1 MLLDAYEQI
10 IDDLSKR
17 SMSGVDGQIGLF
29 DLDSEKKDGNSA
41 PDFVYRE
48 LPEFPLREK
57 LAQEKEN
64 TGFYFSGHPLDDYR
78 GNPVLR
84 FAENITSL
92 KLRFSQDSDNL
103 KNAAGYST
111 SVGGIVTRVTEK
123 TTKRGDRMAF
133 ITLEDGGPS
142 LEAIIFPSVYET
154 ARPCLIVGTAVVLR
168 GKVNV
173 DDDGEHFELS
183 LIVSEVIPLN
193 RTDAGVSGAVAADG
207 AEYNVTG
214 AGSYVPKQNSSE
226 KNSDISRQTV
236 VEKLFLRLPDLL
248 CEKYKKTMNLLSIF
262 TADSMQPGGV
272 QVALYDSSEKKYLP
286 YEGGRVMLSDVV
298 LNELCSMLGR
308 ENVVLRRK
316 VK

>member
-1 MLLDAYEQI
+1 MPPDTVRLSEELLRA
-10 IDDLSKR
+10 
-17 SMSGVDGQIGLF
+17 
-29 DLDSEKKDGNSA
+29 
-41 PDFVYRE
+41 
-48 LPEFPLREK
+48 LPK
-57 LAQEKEN
+57 
-64 TGFYFSGHPLDDYR
+64 
-78 GNPVLR
+78 
-84 FAENITSL
+84 
-92 KLRFSQDSDNL
+92 
-103 KNAAGYST
+103 
-111 SVGGIVTRVTEK
+111 K